1 MKKIAVIGLGYVGL
15 PLACLCSEKGYEV
28 YGIDTD
34 TKKVDA
40 INNGISPINEEYL
53 KKIVET
59 KIIKAT
65 KSFEILKDVKI
76 IIVCVPTPVDKNH
89 YPELRFIKE
98 TANIIA
104 KYLHKNQVVI
114 YESTVNPGVSEEVVL
129 PILNNSGLKPGVD
142 YFYAHCPERIDPGN
156 KKWNIHNIPR
166 VVGAT
171 SSEGLIKVRNFYES
185 IIDAEIK
192 PMKSVREAEA
202 VKIVENSFRD
212 INIAFVNE
220 LAKSFD
226 RLNIDIVDVID
237 GAATKPFA
245 FMPHYP
251 GCGVGGHCI
260 PVDPYYLI
268 EKAKNHGFSHEF
280 LKLAREINNGMP
292 QFTVDQVIQTLNNC
306 NQAVNNSN
314 IGILGLSYKP
324 DVADTRESPSYI
336 IIDKLKKLGAK
347 LNIYDPLV
355 SEGSNVD
362 DLEDLLDKSEYLI
375 LLTGHK
381 QFSMLN
387 NIDNLLKYNIKA
399 IIDGRNFLDIN
410 RFKDSKI
417 IYNGIGR

>member
-1 MKKIAVIGLGYVGL
+1 MKKVTVIGLGYVGL
-15 PLACLCSEKGYEV
+15 PLACLCLDNGYNV
-28 YGIDTD
+28 YGIDVD
-34 TKKVDA
+34 EEKVNL
-40 INNGISPINEEYL
+40 INSGKSPIDEFYL
-53 KKIVET
+53 NKIVGT
-59 KIIKAT
+59 RKIKAT
-65 KSFEILKDVKI
+65 TNYEILKQAEI

-89 YPELRFIKE
+89 YPDLKYITNSAEEIS
-98 TANIIA
+98 
-104 KYLHKNQVVI
+104 KYLQQDQI
-114 YESTVNPGVSEEVVL
+114 IIFESTVNPGVSEEVVL
-129 PILNNSGLKPGVD
+129 PILNKSGLQSGKD
-142 YFYAHCPERIDPGN
+142 FYYAHCPERIDPGN

-171 SSEGLIKVRNFYES
+171 SQKGLEKVIKFYKS

-192 PMKSVREAEA
+192 PMKSVKEAEA

-268 EKAKNHGFSHEF
+268 EKAKNYGFSHEF

-292 QFTVDQVIQTLNNC
+292 QFTVDQVIQTLNKC
-306 NQAVNNSN
+306 NQSVNNSR

-324 DVADTRESPSYI
+324 NVADTRESPSYI
-336 IIDKLKKLGAK
+336 IIEKLNSLGAK
-347 LNIYDPLV
+347 LSIYDPLV
-355 SEGSNVD
+355 PKSSNINS
-362 DLEDLLDKSEYLI
+362 LEEILSNAEYLL

-381 QFSMLN
+381 QFSSLN
-387 NIDNLLKYNIKA
+387 NIDLLSKNNIKA
-399 IIDGRNFLDIN
+399 VIDGRNFLDIDN
-410 RFKDSKI
+410 FRNSKI